1 MNNALDQKCD
11 LLIRNCSVIHRKYF
25 LNDKLLALM
34 ASLIF
39 TSEDKEADTQRLKEC
54 KKILEKNTGLL
65 SNLRENPELV
75 ILSKMALSDDPEKYI
90 KNVSEVYKKIHKGTK
105 LENSYMALS
114 AVLICDLGRQD
125 EADDLIAKADQIR
138 TLMDKAHPVLT
149 SADDTSFIMF
159 LALTDKSADTIVK
172 DIEEAYD
179 YLKNTCKVKASSD
192 AVQGISEVL
201 AISYGDT
208 KDKCDKVV
216 RLFNTFTDRKA
227 KFGNGSDFIVLG
239 SLINVNTDTDT
250 LVNEVLE
257 AEVRLKDLKGFKDDE
272 LDRQK
277 RMMYASMLVAETY
290 GMRSAVIGN
299 SIISNALTTVIS
311 KQIASAI
318 SIAVNIAS
326 SAIPKKKKKD
336 EEDENKPS

>member
-1 MNNALDQKCD
+1 M
-11 LLIRNCSVIHRKYF
+11 
-25 LNDKLLALM
+25 
-34 ASLIF
+34 
-39 TSEDKEADTQRLKEC
+39 
-54 KKILEKNTGLL
+54 
-65 SNLRENPELV
+65 
-75 ILSKMALSDDPEKYI
+75 
-90 KNVSEVYKKIHKGTK
+90 
-105 LENSYMALS
+105 
-114 AVLICDLGRQD
+114 
-125 EADDLIAKADQIR
+125 
-138 TLMDKAHPVLT
+138 
-149 SADDTSFIMF
+149 
-159 LALTDKSADTIVK
+159 
-172 DIEEAYD
+172 
-179 YLKNTCKVKASSD
+179 
-192 AVQGISEVL
+192 L

-272 LDRQK
+272 MDRQK

-299 SIISNALTTVIS
+299 SIINALTTVIS

-326 SAIPKKKKKD
+326 SAIPAAGKKD